1 MDFEMIGAL
10 IDMSKEELIKNITF
24 LVNKFI
30 PEREDLIRL
39 IENDSDSAKY
49 ILAEID
55 RYKNR
60 DYDGEDLELLADIAY
75 YYI

>member
-1 MDFEMIGAL
+1 MIGAL

>member
-1 MDFEMIGAL
+1 MC
-10 IDMSKEELIKNITF
+10 KEELIKNITF
-24 LVNKFI
+24 LVNKYI

-49 ILAEID
+49 ILAEVD

-60 DYDGEDLELLADIAY
+60 NYDGEDLELLADIAY